1 MPLVNMPENPPK
13 PMPEPK
19 PVPATIAPP
28 VYKHN
33 LVDITLTPV
42 DSLLT
47 HIEGMSWTV
56 DIYSQLL
63 SENEQPTPYQPNQLP
78 PYQQY
83 LSIKGFEL
91 KLQAGLEP
99 THNTEE
105 GTMSMSGTARVF
117 PVWRPHVG
125 DVIIASVGDG
135 RVGQFTVTQATRL
148 SLYDDA
154 VYEINFELSRIAT
167 ADVIAELNRRVIK
180 EAFFRE
186 EFLTYG
192 QNPVLIESQ
201 VNLVDS
207 IKTTYQKI
215 LRQWLHQFFSNEY
228 STLVI
233 PGQSG
238 AVYDPYLVRAALNVF
253 DVEEHTL
260 IRRIKSLNVDGI
272 NAMNDYSVLDALIH
286 ADESYL
292 IPGHKATGLLA
303 RRSFPKIPTLNGIY
317 FTGVT
322 HVVFP
327 VETEKHVDVDYGA
340 ANPLTA
346 GILTSLQDVQEEL
359 DSVIPDNVAG
369 GDEPPPA
376 PNPFFHAVLFDDGY
390 IFTRNFYEE
399 AATGQSKLE
408 ILVRTALRA
417 ESINTTMLF
426 EVIEKRSLFGR
437 LEHFYYDFV
446 LMILLRIALR
456 QI

>member
-1 MPLVNMPENPPK
+1 MPLVNMPQNPPK
-13 PMPEPK
+13 PLEDQK

-28 VYKHN
+28 SYKHN
-33 LVDITLTPV
+33 LVDIAVTPV

-63 SENEQPTPYQPNQLP
+63 SENENPTPYQPNQLP

-91 KLQAGLEP
+91 KLQAGMEP
-99 THNTEE
+99 SHNTEE
-105 GTMSMSGTARVF
+105 GTMSLSGTARVF

-135 RVGQFTVTQATRL
+135 QLGQFTITEAKRL
-148 SLYDDA
+148 SLYNDA
-154 VYEINFELSRIAT
+154 VYEISFELARIAT
-167 ADVIAELNRRVIK
+167 PAVIDELNRRVIK

-192 QNPVLIESQ
+192 QNPVLVESQ
-201 VNLVDS
+201 VNLANS
-207 IKTTYQKI
+207 IKTAYQKI
-215 LRQWLHQFFSNEY
+215 LRQWLHQFFSNEF

-233 PGQSG
+233 PGQTG

-253 DVEEHTL
+253 DVEEHTQV
-260 IRRIKSLNVDGI
+260 RRIKSLNVDGI
-272 NAMNDYSVLDALIH
+272 NAMNDYCVLDALIH

-292 IPGHKATGLLA
+292 IPGHKATGLIA
-303 RRSFPKIPTLNGIY
+303 RRSFPKIPALNGIY
-317 FTGVT
+317 FTGIS

-327 VETEKHVDVDYGA
+327 VDPEKHVDLDYGHS
-340 ANPLTA
+340 NPLTS
-346 GILTSLQDVQEEL
+346 GVLTSLQDVQEEL

-369 GDEPPPA
+369 GEEPPA

-399 AATGQSKLE
+399 ASSGQSKLE
-408 ILVRTALRA
+408 LLVRTALRA
-417 ESINTTMLF
+417 ESLNTTMLF